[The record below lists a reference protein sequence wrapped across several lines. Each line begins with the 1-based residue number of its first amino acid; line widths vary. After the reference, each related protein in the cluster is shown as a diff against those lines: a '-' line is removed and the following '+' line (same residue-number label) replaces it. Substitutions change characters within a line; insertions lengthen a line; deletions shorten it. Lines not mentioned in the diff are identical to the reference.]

1 LHGSKVD
8 HILADHGSEIGRY
21 TTFERDPEV
30 LKIPEGKKLTG
41 VVYYK
46 DEFNGLNKY
55 LDGDIILNPTAEVK
69 LDEQTISELRKALF
83 EKPN

>member
-1 LHGSKVD
+1 
-8 HILADHGSEIGRY
+8 
-21 TTFERDPEV
+21 
-30 LKIPEGKKLTG
+30 LTG